1 MTARGLAMTGCA
13 LWALASASD
22 AAAQTSDPQQAQQA
36 QQQAATALEAEA
48 ESDAIIVTGVRGALK
63 EAVEIERQA
72 DTVVSVITADDAGQF
87 ADQNVAESLQRVAG
101 VTIQR
106 VEGEGRTIQVRGLS
120 SNFNQ
125 VVLNGAQV
133 GSSDADGNRSVSLD
147 IISADLLSGIRVAK
161 TLTPDTDHD
170 SLGAQV
176 NLLTLSAFD
185 RDDTTTGRVR
195 VEGGLAEYED
205 RISPKVTA
213 DFTTRLLDDTLGI
226 ALAGT
231 YSKRFIQSEETRSPD
246 PNAADLTPGNTR
258 SPITRRS
265 FTNPVSPG
273 TTGTFLVPRI
283 VDQRLKRNERE
294 RIGGTFQID
303 YRPDDD
309 NRWSLAL
316 IGARLKDADTRIQ
329 NEFEVGQTPITAAS
343 TGVARY
349 TTRLEQQLF
358 FQDSTDRVLAGN
370 AFGENTFGA
379 LTFSY
384 GADYSKNRF
393 TLPNALRGRFASGN
407 NVPVEVVFDESDARV
422 TVEDPSRLSP
432 ALLAFNQALIID
444 ETRTDEIW
452 SVFGNIEARFELG
465 GNEASLKIGGKYRDR
480 EKIIRRGE
488 LSQNPTNSTNRPR
501 IDAAGIP
508 RNLASIAVNRPSNAN
523 FPGFFL
529 FPDPSVVRPILEQ
542 TAEVLGLA
550 ATGTRRDFDFD
561 ERTLAGFVQGKID
574 FGDRVSLIGGV
585 RVERTNYVADGVIAE
600 VIERNGSDLPAINS
614 IAPTVTAPTRTDW
627 FPSLHLRAD
636 LTDQIVG
643 RLSYSRGQV
652 RPTFDDAKNLQ
663 EIDTVQTGTG
673 TALRTIEREVA
684 IGNPRL
690 EPLIADQFDATLGW
704 YPSRF
709 TSLTAAAFYKDLK
722 NPFIS
727 TSFEG
732 NDVAIFGLQP
742 FDPVTGAGFSRA
754 DTVINGGSGKLY
766 GVELGI
772 NQFFRGALDGFF
784 VSGNLTLIEGEARS
798 PSIRDNAALRLEDQ
812 ANVIGNL
819 SVGYEDERV
828 TARVS
833 GTYVGDRLEGVDST
847 AEELDTIRASLL
859 TVDANF
865 RFNFSEAVQLYADV
879 VNITNEKDYRYTRG
893 IDGFGIVDRT
903 SDYGRTFQLGAIVQF

>member
-1 MTARGLAMTGCA
+1 MTARGLALTGCA
-13 LWALASASD
+13 LWAMGCSTG
-22 AAAQTSDPQQAQQA
+22 AAAQTSNPQQAQEA
-36 QQQAATALEAEA
+36 QQQAAEALQAEG
-48 ESDAIIVTGVRGALK
+48 EEIIVTGVRGALK

-87 ADQNVAESLQRVAG
+87 ADQNVAESLQRIAG

-133 GSSDADGNRSVSLD
+133 GSSDPDGNRSVSLD

-185 RDDTTTGRVR
+185 REGATGRVR
-195 VEGGLAEYED
+195 VEGGLAEYTN

-231 YSKRFIQSEETRSPD
+231 YSKRYIQSEEVRSPN
-246 PNAADLTPGNTR
+246 PNAADVTAAGA
-258 SPITRRS
+258 ITRRS
-265 FTNPVSPG
+265 FTDPQPAG
-273 TTGTFLVPRI
+273 TTRFLVPRI

-294 RIGGTFQID
+294 RIGGTFQIE
-303 YRPDDD
+303 YRPDDN

-316 IGARLKDADTRIQ
+316 IGAQIKDADTRIQ
-329 NEFEVGQTPITAAS
+329 NEWEVGQTTITAAS
-343 TGVARY
+343 TGSARY
-349 TTRLEQQLF
+349 TTRIEQQLF
-358 FQDSTDRVLAGN
+358 FQDSTDRVWAGN
-370 AFGENTFGA
+370 FYGENTFGG

-393 TLPNALRGRFASGN
+393 TLPDALRGRFATGN
-407 NVPVEVVFDESDARV
+407 NVQIGVDFDEDDAIV
-422 TVEDPSRLSP
+422 TVLNP
-432 ALLAFNQALIID
+432 AVLTPAAFAYNQALIID

-452 SVFGNIEARFELG
+452 SAFGNLEARFELG
-465 GNEASLKIGGKYRDR
+465 GNEASIKLGGKYRDR
-480 EKIIRRGE
+480 TKVIRRGE

-501 IDAAGIP
+501 IVAAGLP
-508 RNLASIAVNRPSNAN
+508 VNLAGLGVLRPSNAN
-523 FPGFFL
+523 FPGYFL
-529 FPDPSVVRPILEQ
+529 FPNPDAVRPVLEQ
-542 TAEVLGLA
+542 TAEVLGLEA
-550 ATGTRRDFDFD
+550 SGTRRDFDFG
-561 ERTLAGFVQGKID
+561 EQTLAGFVQGQID
-574 FGDRVSLIGGV
+574 FGDRVTLIGGV
-585 RVERTNYVADGVIAE
+585 RVEQTEYVASGLVVE
-600 VIERNGSDLPAINS
+600 LIERDGADLPPLGQN
-614 IAPTVTAPTRTDW
+614 APTTFTTKRTDW
-627 FPSLHLRAD
+627 FPSLHMRAD
-636 LTDQIVG
+636 LTDQLVG

-652 RPTFDDAKNLQ
+652 RPTFDDAKNF
-663 EIDTVQTGTG
+663 QTIETTQVTTG
-673 TALRTIEREVA
+673 GQVRTIERTLDG
-684 IGNPRL
+684 GNPLL
-690 EPLIADQFDATLGW
+690 EPLIADQFDATIGW
-704 YPSRF
+704 YPSRA
-709 TSLTAAAFYKDLK
+709 TSITAAAFYKILD

-732 NDVAIFGLQP
+732 ADVVLAGLAP
-742 FDPVTGAGFSRA
+742 LDPVAGTGFSAA
-754 DTVINGGSGKLY
+754 DTVGNGGSGKLY

-772 NQFFRGALDGFF
+772 NQFFGGALDGFF
-784 VSGNLTLIEGEARS
+784 ASGNLTLIEGEARS
-798 PSIRDNAALRLEDQ
+798 EFVRDNASLRLEDQ
-812 ANVIGNL
+812 ANIIANL
-819 SVGYEDERV
+819 SLGYEDDRV

-833 GTYVGDRLEGVDST
+833 GTYVGDRLESVDSS

-859 TVDANF
+859 TIDVNL
-865 RFNFSEAVQLYADV
+865 RFNMTDAVQLYADV

>member
-1 MTARGLAMTGCA
+1 MTARGLALTGCG
-13 LWALASASD
+13 LLAVATG
-22 AAAQTSDPQQAQQA
+22 AAAQTSDPNQAQPA
-36 QQQAATALEAEA
+36 QQQASKTVEQQAAEGD
-48 ESDAIIVTGVRGALK
+48 EIIVTGVRGSLK
-63 EAVEIERQA
+63 EAIEIERQA

-106 VEGEGRTIQVRGLS
+106 VEGEGRTIQVRGLN

-133 GSSDADGNRSVSLD
+133 GSSDPDGNRSVSLD

-185 RDDTTTGRVR
+185 RTGTTGRVR
-195 VEGGLAEYED
+195 VEGGLAEYTN

-231 YSKRFIQSEETRSPD
+231 YSKRYIQSEEVRSPD
-246 PNAADLTPGNTR
+246 PNAADVTAAGAV
-258 SPITRRS
+258 TRRS
-265 FTNPVSPG
+265 FTDPQPAG
-273 TTGTFLVPRI
+273 TTRFLVPRI

-303 YRPDDD
+303 YRPDED
-309 NRWSLAL
+309 NRWSLAV
-316 IGARLKDADTRIQ
+316 IGAQLKDADTRIQ
-329 NEFEVGQTPITAAS
+329 NEWEVGQTPTISAVT
-343 TGVARY
+343 TGSARY

-358 FQDSTDRVLAGN
+358 FQDSTDRVWAGN
-370 AFGENTFGA
+370 FYGENRFGA

-384 GADYSKNRF
+384 GADYSKNEF
-393 TLPNALRGRFASGN
+393 TLPDALRGRFATGN
-407 NVPVEVVFDESDARV
+407 NVPIEVTFDEDDARV
-422 TVEDPSRLSP
+422 TVLDLTRIAP
-432 ALLAFNQALIID
+432 ALFAFNQALIID

-452 SVFGNIEARFELG
+452 SVFGNLEARFDIG
-465 GNEASLKIGGKYRDR
+465 GNEASIKVGGKYRDR
-480 EKIIRRGE
+480 TKVIRRGE
-488 LSQNPTNSTNRPR
+488 LSQNPGNNTNRPL

-508 RNLASIAVNRPSNAN
+508 RNLGLIGVGRPSNAN
-523 FPGFFL
+523 FPGYFQ
-529 FPDPSVVRPILEQ
+529 FPDPAVVRPILEQ
-542 TAEVLGLA
+542 TADVLNLA

-561 ERTLAGFVQGKID
+561 EQTLAGYIQGQID
-574 FGDRVSLIGGV
+574 LGDRVTLIGGV
-585 RVERTNYVADGVIAE
+585 RVEQTDYVADGVIAE

-614 IAPTVTAPTRTDW
+614 IAPTITVPTRTEW

-663 EIDTVQTGTG
+663 EIDTVQTTVAGVI
-673 TALRTIEREVA
+673 RNIEREVS

-704 YPSRF
+704 YPTRL
-709 TSLTAAAFYKDLK
+709 TSVTAAAFYKDLK

-732 NDVAIFGLQP
+732 TDVATFGLQP
-742 FDPVTGAGFSRA
+742 FDPVTGTGFSKA

-798 PSIRDNAALRLEDQ
+798 PFIRNNAALRLEDQ
-812 ANVIGNL
+812 ASVIGNL
-819 SVGYEDERV
+819 SVGYEDDRV

-833 GTYVGDRLEGVDST
+833 GTYVGDRLESVDSSS
-847 AEELDTIRASLL
+847 EELDTIRASLL
-859 TVDANF
+859 TVDVNF
-865 RFNFSEAVQLYADV
+865 RFNMNDAVQLYADV
-879 VNITNEKDYRYTRG
+879 TNLTNEKDYRYTRG